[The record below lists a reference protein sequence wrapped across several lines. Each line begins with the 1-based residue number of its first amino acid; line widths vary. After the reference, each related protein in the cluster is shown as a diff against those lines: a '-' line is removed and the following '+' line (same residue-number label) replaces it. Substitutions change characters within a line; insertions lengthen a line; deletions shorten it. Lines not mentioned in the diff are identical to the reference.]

1 MAKLNFEFANGTLT
15 ATGANTFVYVT
26 ASDYAARTVGDGTRI
41 EVYPVNGD
49 KRLKTF
55 DFKYDDIT
63 LDGVEPTSAAT
74 FVSDFNSLAGTEFGY
89 NTKYPEN
96 LFSQVVELDTSVDEQ
111 PVPLWIQTGHNG
123 GYITLTTPSTNT
135 GNIYVGED
143 DVNANSYYLEP
154 DKSITL
160 EISDLSLIWVQST
173 TPGDVVMCIGVAK
186 T

>member
-15 ATGANTFVYVT
+15 ATGANTFIHLSAT
-26 ASDYAARTVGDGTRI
+26 DYAARAVGDGNRI
-41 EVYPVNGD
+41 EIYPIFGD
-49 KRLKTF
+49 KRLRTF

-63 LDGVEPTSAAT
+63 ISGADYASVAELVAAFNT
-74 FVSDFNSLAGTEFGY
+74 FLGGTISY

-96 LFSQVVELDTSVDEQ
+96 LFSQVIEFDTSVDEQ
-111 PVPLWIQTGHNG
+111 VVPLWIQTVHNG

-135 GNIYVGED
+135 GNVHIGEEG
-143 DVNANSYYLEP
+143 VVTTYYYLEP

-160 EISDLSLIWVQST
+160 EISDLSLIYAQNT
-173 TPGDVVMCIGVAK
+173 TPGDVLMVIGVAK